1 MGGSIKKYRNE
12 WKYNLTNQQLA
23 MINNRLDKIMD
34 RDSHGDNGRYVI
46 HSLYF
51 DDHNDES
58 LRDTAS
64 GYYKR
69 YKYRIRFYDND
80 LSYITLEKKEKLYG
94 RCHKRHCKL
103 TIDEYNQII
112 NKDYLDLVYDTDKQ
126 LLKEFIVDIMT
137 RDVQPKVI
145 VNYERIAYVEEIT
158 NVRITLD
165 MKISA
170 AYDFDNFLTND
181 YISFPV
187 QESLYNVLEVKFD
200 DILPSYIKNIVES
213 YSFNQLAFSK
223 YYYCR
228 YMLDNY
234 LR

>member
-1 MGGSIKKYRNE
+1 MKIKKYRNE
-12 WKYNLTNQQLA
+12 WKYNLTNQQLS
-23 MINNRLDKIMD
+23 MLNNRLEKILP
-34 RDSHGDNGRYVI
+34 RDAHGDNGKYVI

-51 DDHNDES
+51 DDNKDES

-69 YKYRIRFYDND
+69 YKYRIRYYDND

-94 RCHKRHCKL
+94 RCHKRQCRL
-103 TIDEYNQII
+103 TLDEFDLILKN
-112 NKDYLDLVYDTDKQ
+112 DVLDLVYETDKK

-145 VNYERIAYVEEIT
+145 VDYERIAYVEELT

-165 MKISA
+165 TKITAS
-170 AYDFDNFLTND
+170 YDFENFLKNN
-181 YISFPV
+181 YIRFPV
-187 QESLYNVLEVKFD
+187 QESLYSVLEVKYD
-200 DILPSYIKNIVES
+200 DILPSYIKNIIES
-213 YSFNQLAFSK
+213 YNFKQLAYSK

-228 YMLDNY
+228 YMLDSY
-234 LR
+234 MR